1 MIYLAPGSS
10 IQIYVTPLPAGV
22 PTVLAQV
29 EWISSDNAVVTVA
42 PAAADPTGRT
52 ATLTAP
58 KTAKPEAA
66 ADVKWRYKNTNGE
79 AASSTTLTVR
89 IAQPQP
95 IEQKITGGTLAV
107 VGEATPVVDEAK
119 EPQPDTSQDKAV

>member
-66 ADVKWRYKNTNGE
+66 
-79 AASSTTLTVR
+79 SSTTLTVR